1 MARRGRRPTT
11 AATSSTRKG
20 RPSARRAKGKLPGS
34 NAELALPAGET
45 TPSLAYRT
53 RGTEPVAAP
62 ATQARAQFRYGEL
75 LQRAVS
81 HYAPAAVLI
90 NPNFEILSMQGPL
103 VDYLEFPP
111 GEPTKNL
118 LSLARPGLRAR
129 IAALVQRANQE
140 SAVVSDDAAQVR
152 RNARLVRCLLTARP
166 ISEPREA
173 RGWLLIV
180 FQDRPDG
187 SGDALA
193 PGHESP
199 LLQQLED
206 ELKATRE
213 ELQRTLEECASVNG
227 ELAESNRRMQS
238 KDAQLRQAND
248 ELQKS
253 LAYRRAVEHLPV
265 AAVLCYGDSQLYMNQ
280 AAEALT
286 AYRQGE
292 LPTLQAWFGALFG
305 DRERTVHALYQD
317 LRRSGGHQAL
327 TVSLMRK
334 DGMRRAVEL
343 SAGVANGMELII
355 LRDVTE
361 KRAMQRQVLD
371 IASDEQRR
379 VGQELHDVVLQDLTG
394 LGLLAD
400 AARNNVPSAGPAY
413 ELVNKLV
420 GGLRRLNVKVRALC
434 EGLVPLE
441 FEVGDLRLALQAL
454 AETTSRA
461 HGLTISVEA
470 EPLTGLDQQVTQQ
483 LYRIVQEALVNIV
496 RYSQASL
503 VVVRLS
509 DQQAEGFRLEI
520 SDDGIGGDEARRRGG
535 GSGARIMQY
544 RCTLLGGQLQV
555 LPRPEGGCIVSCTFA
570 RSLLTHE
577 PDS

>member
-1 MARRGRRPTT
+1 VRLR
-11 AATSSTRKG
+11 
-20 RPSARRAKGKLPGS
+20 
-34 NAELALPAGET
+34 
-45 TPSLAYRT
+45 YR
-53 RGTEPVAAP
+53 
-62 ATQARAQFRYGEL
+62 EL

-90 NPNFEILSMQGPL
+90 NPDFEILSMQGPL

-111 GEPTKNL
+111 GQPTRNL

-129 IAALVQRANQE
+129 IGALVQRAIGE
-140 SAVVSDDAAQVR
+140 RAAVTDDGAQVR
-152 RNARLVRCLLTARP
+152 RNGRLFRCLLTARP
-166 ISEPREA
+166 ISEPQQA
-173 RGWLLIV
+173 RGSLLIV
-180 FQDRPDG
+180 FQDRSDAR
-187 SGDALA
+187 GDA
-193 PGHESP
+193 GVSSHESP
-199 LLQQLED
+199 LLRQLED

-213 ELQRTLEECASVNG
+213 DLQRTIEECATVNG
-227 ELAESNRRMQS
+227 ELTASNREMRS
-238 KDAQLRQAND
+238 KDAQLRTAND
-248 ELQKS
+248 ELRRS

-265 AAVLCYGDSQLYMNQ
+265 AAVLCDEAHLYMNQ

-292 LPTLQAWFGALFG
+292 LPTLESWFGALFG
-305 DRERTVHALYQD
+305 ERQGTVLASYEEH
-317 LRRSGGHQAL
+317 RRGGGEPL
-327 TVSLMRK
+327 TVSLTRK
-334 DGMRRAVEL
+334 DGMQRVIEL
-343 SAGVANGMELII
+343 SGVSASGIEII
-355 LRDVTE
+355 TLNDVTA

-400 AARNNVPSAGPAY
+400 AARNNVPPAGPAQ

-441 FEVGDLRLALQAL
+441 IEVGDLKTALQAL
-454 AETTSRA
+454 AETTGRA

-470 EPLTGLDQQVTQQ
+470 EQLTGIERQVARQ

-496 RYSQASL
+496 RYSQASV
-503 VVVRLS
+503 VVVRLGE
-509 DQQAEGFRLEI
+509 QPAGGLTLEI
-520 SDDGIGGDEARRRGG
+520 SDDGIGSDEAKRRGG
-535 GSGARIMQY
+535 GRGARIVQY
-544 RCTLLGGQLQV
+544 RCALLGGQLQV
-555 LPRPEGGCIVSCTFA
+555 LPRPQGGCIVSCTFA
-570 RSLLTHE
+570 RSVLTDE